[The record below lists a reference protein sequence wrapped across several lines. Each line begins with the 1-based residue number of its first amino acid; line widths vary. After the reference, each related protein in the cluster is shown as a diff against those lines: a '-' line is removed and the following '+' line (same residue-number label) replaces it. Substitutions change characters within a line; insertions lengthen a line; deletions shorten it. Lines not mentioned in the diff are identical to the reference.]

1 MPRDDPDWWMLAG
14 ATITPRLIPYNLL
27 PLMPAL
33 ARLRWPWALAF
44 AASSVCVALLA
55 TAAVVLPQWQRQLPA
70 RQGLVSLHLAADGS
84 LRLWNRP
91 IAATALPALLRRA
104 ERLDSST
111 RVRLVV
117 APQVPWGVVQDL
129 LPRLDSSTLHV
140 DLELPPP
147 ARP

>member
-1 MPRDDPDWWMLAG
+1 MKESPSA
-14 ATITPRLIPYNLL
+14 
-27 PLMPAL
+27 
-33 ARLRWPWALAF
+33 PWALAF
-44 AASSVCVALLA
+44 AASSLCVALLA
-55 TAAVVLPQWQRQLPA
+55 TAALVLPQWQRQLPA
-70 RQGLVSLHLAADGS
+70 RQGLISLHLAADGS

-140 DLELPPP
+140 DLELPLP